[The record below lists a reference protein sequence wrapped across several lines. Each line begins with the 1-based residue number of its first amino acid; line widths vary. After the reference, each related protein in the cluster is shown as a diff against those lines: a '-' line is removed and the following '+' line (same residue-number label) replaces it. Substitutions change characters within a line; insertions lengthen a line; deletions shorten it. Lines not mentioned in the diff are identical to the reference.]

1 MVNVLCHIKY
11 DTLCHK
17 VILYIICLFDVHV
30 HTNLYECQ
38 SRHLFLKFSFSYILD
53 IIQKSNWESYLNTVY
68 MIIDN

>member
-17 VILYIICLFDVHV
+17 VILYIICLLDVHV
-30 HTNLYECQ
+30 HKNLYECQ
-38 SRHLFLKFSFSYILD
+38 SQHLFLSFHFHILD

-68 MIIDN
+68 IIIDN